1 MISENRLD
9 CLTDKERRVATEF
22 VSKVRERFGNQVLSI
37 VLFGS
42 RARGEAGADSDMDVL
57 VVMSDDDLEMG
68 REIRY
73 LAVDVW
79 LKHDIYLSTRVWSQD
94 HWHKLEELQTLLY
107 RNIRQDGIS
116 LWNLT
121 PELADVAATQAES
134 GQIGL

>member
-9 CLTDKERRVATEF
+9 CLTDQERRVVTEF
-22 VSKVRERFGNQVLSI
+22 VDKVRGRFGNQVLSI

-121 PELADVAATQAES
+121 PGLTDVVTAQAES
-134 GQIGL
+134 DRIGQ